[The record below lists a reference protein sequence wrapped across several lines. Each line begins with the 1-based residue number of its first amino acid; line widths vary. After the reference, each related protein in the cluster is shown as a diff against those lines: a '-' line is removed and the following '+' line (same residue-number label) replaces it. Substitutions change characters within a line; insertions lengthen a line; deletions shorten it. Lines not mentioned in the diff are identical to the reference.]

1 MQKSAPR
8 FAVPILDILI
18 TGAVMYGGSVFRQ
31 HPKSFL
37 VTTAHPDAL
46 ANVGFNAGWT
56 AKLWEVACASPTHN
70 EGTWLM
76 RI

>member
-1 MQKSAPR
+1 
-8 FAVPILDILI
+8 
-18 TGAVMYGGSVFRQ
+18 MYGGSVFRQ

-70 EGTWLM
+70 EGTRLM